1 MKHFVSIQGK
11 GDIVAANGIALELA
25 SSLETGAVKK
35 ILVDLTNPKLSKSLA
50 AIYLKKGKLR
60 PLERL
65 SPLSPVSQCMHSVQM
80 MLMWQKV

>member
-1 MKHFVSIQGK
+1 M
-11 GDIVAANGIALELA
+11 AANGIALELA

-35 ILVDLTNPKLSKSLA
+35 ILVDLINPKLSKSLA
-50 AIYLKKGKLR
+50 AIYLKRGKLR
-60 PLERL
+60 PLEQP